1 MNLNKLGIFLAH
13 LLPPELSNKFSLEG
27 LKLLYSL
34 GFFSSKN
41 LKTTFYEN
49 NIECL
54 GLNFPNKIG
63 LAGGLDKNANY
74 FHVFGKLGFGFVEV
88 GTLTLKPQAGN
99 PKPRIHRFSKEKNIV
114 NSLGFNNVGVYEGLK
129 NIEKNKPFFNG
140 VLGVSIGKS
149 KETKIENAFKDYLHL
164 IDYVYDQADYIAINI
179 SSPNTENLR
188 ELSSENYFK
197 DLIEKIMNKKEQ
209 LNGGNTKDVPFVLK
223 ISPDESMKNLEK
235 IFISCM
241 DFKVDGLILNNSSIK
256 HKKNLNGGISGNYI
270 REISE
275 KNLMFAKDFCG
286 DKISL
291 ISSGGIMTAKDVAK
305 RIDLGAELIQLY
317 SGFIFSGTDLLKESL
332 EI

>member
-1 MNLNKLGIFLAH
+1 MFSIFKPYIFSLDPEVAHHLAIKSLKFNILPKSIFSVEQEELLETKLFN
-13 LLPPELSNKFSLEG
+13 EKLSN
-27 LKLLYSL
+27 
-34 GFFSSKN
+34 
-41 LKTTFYEN
+41 
-49 NIECL
+49 
-54 GLNFPNKIG
+54 PIG
-63 LAGGLDKNANY
+63 LAAGFDKSAEVYNSL
-74 FHVFGKLGFGFVEV
+74 FQLGYGFVEV

-140 VLGVSIGKS
+140 ILGVSIGKS

-286 DKISL
+286 Y
-291 ISSGGIMTAKDVAK
+291 AKDVAK
-305 RIDLGAELIQLY
+305 RIDVGAELIQLY
-317 SGFIFSGTDLLKESL
+317 SGIIFSGTDLLKDSL

>member
-13 LLPPELSNKFSLEG
+13 LVPPELSNKLSLEG
-27 LKLLYSL
+27 LKFLYNL
-34 GFFSSKN
+34 GILSSVNSKIPGD
-41 LKTTFYEN
+41 K
-49 NIECL
+49 NIESL
-54 GLNFPNKIG
+54 GLNFSNKIG
-63 LAGGLDKNANY
+63 LAGGLDKNADY
-74 FHVFGKLGFGFVEV
+74 FHVLGKLGFGFIEV
-88 GTLTLKPQAGN
+88 GTLTLKPQKGN
-99 PKPRIHRFSKEKNIV
+99 LKPRVHRFAKERNIV

-129 NIEKNKPFFNG
+129 NIEKNKPFYNG

-209 LNGGNTKDVPFVLK
+209 LNIGASKNKPFVLK
-223 ISPDESMKNLEK
+223 ISPDESKQNLEK
-235 IFISCM
+235 IFTSCM
-241 DFKVDGLILNNSSIK
+241 EFNVDGLILNNSSIN
-256 HKKNLNGGISGNYI
+256 HKKNLKGGISGNYI

-275 KNLMFAKDFCG
+275 NNLIFAKNFCG
-286 DKISL
+286 DEISL
-291 ISSGGIMTAKDVAK
+291 ISSGGIMTSNDVAK
-305 RIDLGAELIQLY
+305 RIDLGAELVQLY

>member
-1 MNLNKLGIFLAH
+1 M
-13 LLPPELSNKFSLEG
+13 
-27 LKLLYSL
+27 
-34 GFFSSKN
+34 
-41 LKTTFYEN
+41 
-49 NIECL
+49 
-54 GLNFPNKIG
+54 
-63 LAGGLDKNANY
+63 
-74 FHVFGKLGFGFVEV
+74 
-88 GTLTLKPQAGN
+88 
-99 PKPRIHRFSKEKNIV
+99 
-114 NSLGFNNVGVYEGLK
+114 
-129 NIEKNKPFFNG
+129 
-140 VLGVSIGKS
+140 SIGKS